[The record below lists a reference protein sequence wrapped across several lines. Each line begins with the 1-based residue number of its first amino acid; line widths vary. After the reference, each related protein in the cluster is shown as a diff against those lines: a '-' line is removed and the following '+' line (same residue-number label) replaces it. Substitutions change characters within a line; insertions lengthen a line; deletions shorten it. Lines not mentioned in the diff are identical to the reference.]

1 MSATNCNVTLQAFL
15 KLVVQSFNTWS
26 SQKIGGYYGVVS
38 TIKGDWK
45 WLRQSLNLTRHYNTD
60 CVCFKCMASKSL
72 RHPYTDLS
80 GTASWRGTYGL
91 QPPWSESEPPELLHL
106 HNFNVNMVGVDILH
120 TFHLGLARDVIA
132 SLMVILLRLP
142 NFFEGRTIQER
153 LQNASRQAKDFACN
167 VARRAFPRK
176 WAFTKARLNLGKR
189 NNYAEFHGKAWMAG
203 ILLQWLNACF
213 ASKGAPSDDLY
224 AVVALPN
231 NFIPL
236 LFRAREQSLHLTI
249 EQANQIVVLGEA
261 WLQVYLRLHVHY
273 KMVGMYTYRLFNPR
287 PKLHMFHEL
296 LLSCHGLRNPC
307 IAMTWM
313 DEDWLKRIL
322 TLTKKVHKNTAAL
335 NTALRWL
342 AGLKQTLEEGLG
354 RRPCCFIGSFV
365 GMHVLNLCAQPYNL
379 SRKHLPGNERGRIA
393 ELL

>member
-1 MSATNCNVTLQAFL
+1 MLYGDEADALGTSWMCLNWMSQHSPKPSSPSMSRFLVTLFEKERYVMSATNCNVTLQAVL

-153 LQNASRQAKDFACN
+153 IQNASRQAKDFACN
-167 VARRAFPRK
+167 VAHRAFPRK
-176 WAFTKARLNLGKR
+176 WNFTKARLNLGKR
-189 NNYAEFHGKAWMAG
+189 NNYAEFHGNAWMAG

-213 ASKGAPSDDLY
+213 ASKGAPSDL
-224 AVVALPN
+224 
-231 NFIPL
+231 
-236 LFRAREQSLHLTI
+236 
-249 EQANQIVVLGEA
+249 
-261 WLQVYLRLHVHY
+261 
-273 KMVGMYTYRLFNPR
+273 
-287 PKLHMFHEL
+287 
-296 LLSCHGLRNPC
+296 
-307 IAMTWM
+307 AMTCTQSW
-313 DEDWLKRIL
+313 R
-322 TLTKKVHKNTAAL
+322 
-335 NTALRWL
+335 
-342 AGLKQTLEEGLG
+342 
-354 RRPCCFIGSFV
+354 F
-365 GMHVLNLCAQPYNL
+365 
-379 SRKHLPGNERGRIA
+379 RIA
-393 ELL
+393 SFHCCSEHVNKAYTLQSSKPIRSWSWARHGCRCTCDCTRMTRWSACTRTAFLILDPNCTCSTSCA